1 MKRALN
7 AALLFFLV
15 LSPIIVEL
23 TSVSRAHAVSASE
36 WQAGNITDDGVFYNN
51 SDLPTVQDVQN
62 ILNAKVPTCDT
73 GGTQPYGNT
82 GLTDAQYAATQG
94 WPGPPYVC
102 LKDYYQVP
110 RSDQDINNLGTN
122 IIPTGAISAAQIIKT
137 AADTYG
143 ISPRALITIIQKE
156 SPGPL
161 VTDTWPLPSQYR
173 NAMGYGCPDTAPC
186 NPAYEGFYNQV
197 MNAANQFNLY
207 KTNPSSYRY
216 VPFQANSIGY
226 NPNVA
231 CGASTVTIADYATA
245 GLYNYTPYQPN
256 TAALS
261 NLYGSGDSCSAYGNR
276 NYWRTFN
283 DWFYS
288 TRAYSLGW
296 RIMSQQAYSD
306 PARTLA
312 VNTNDLSPGTNYYF
326 RLIAE
331 NIGSQNWSNT
341 GPNPIRIGTNA
352 PQNRLSVVCDA
363 SWISCARPATM
374 NESSVAPGSN
384 GTFDFIVHTPTAY
397 IASNEYFNLLAEGVA
412 WTNDIG
418 QFWPVATLPPTPNYN
433 LVYEGAFLDSAYSKP
448 LNTNDIA
455 PGQSYYV
462 KFKALNTGNT
472 TWVNSGP
479 NPTRLGTSGPQN
491 RSSAFYD
498 SSWTAANRPA
508 TLQEAS
514 VAPGQV
520 GTFAFKATAPA
531 AYGTYKEYFTPL
543 TEGLSWM
550 NEIGLYLPFTVAPPT
565 PEWSFAGQE
574 VYTDSTMQ
582 TPFNPQSTPNTKRF
596 YVVLK
601 ALNTG
606 NTTWV
611 NSGPNPTRLGTSGP
625 QNRSI
630 AFYDSSWT
638 AANRPATLQEASV
651 APGQVGTF
659 AFWMQAG
666 MQPDGTSSIESFTP
680 VTEGIAWMNDVG
692 MYIPVTYSTPA
703 TAISY
708 VSQAAYS
715 DAAMT
720 VPADLTNASVNTT
733 YYLKLV
739 MKNISWTTWT
749 NNSGS
754 LPVHLG
760 TSNPIDRVSVFANNT
775 WIGTGGNRPTAVNE
789 TSVGPGQTGTFLFS
803 ITTPGT
809 ATSST
814 EYFRPLV
821 EGQYWLDDLLVN
833 WPITVR

>member
-520 GTFAFKATAPA
+520 GTFAF
-531 AYGTYKEYFTPL
+531 
-543 TEGLSWM
+543 
-550 NEIGLYLPFTVAPPT
+550 
-565 PEWSFAGQE
+565 
-574 VYTDSTMQ
+574 
-582 TPFNPQSTPNTKRF
+582 
-596 YVVLK
+596 
-601 ALNTG
+601 
-606 NTTWV
+606 
-611 NSGPNPTRLGTSGP
+611 
-625 QNRSI
+625 
-630 AFYDSSWT
+630 
-638 AANRPATLQEASV
+638 
-651 APGQVGTF
+651 
-659 AFWMQAG
+659 WMQAG